1 MDKKK
6 LEELEAQK
14 ETLKRIVENG
24 IKFSIDRSVK
34 TRRKGLLGFLRP
46 KIITQITEEYVI
58 KQPSLAVL
66 DRCSVIWLN
75 FKLSELEGLEESK
88 AMDAGYELAHRH
100 AKDMA
105 LVLAMMVVGEA
116 YFCDTEWGEKETAR
130 LADLFYHSIKP
141 SQVFD
146 LALFINTA
154 NGLVDFVNSMRLMQ
168 MSETTDPTN
177 RIEEW
182 SE

>member
-1 MDKKK
+1 MDKEKF
-6 LEELEAQK
+6 EEIAAQK

-24 IKFSIDRSVK
+24 IKFSINRSIK
-34 TRRKGLLGFLRP
+34 TRQKGLLGFLRP
-46 KIITQITEEYVI
+46 KIITQITEEYTI
-58 KQPSLAVL
+58 QQPTLGVL
-66 DRCSVIWLN
+66 DRCSKVWLE

-116 YFCDTEWGEKETAR
+116 YFCDTEWGEKEIER
-130 LADLFYHSIKP
+130 LTDLFYHSVKP

-146 LALFINTA
+146 LSLFISTA
-154 NGLVDFVNSMRLMQ
+154 SGLVDFVNSMRLMQ
-168 MSETTDPTN
+168 MSDTTAPTN
-177 RIEEW
+177 RIDEW